1 MTNASDPRAAPEGLW
16 RMLEG
21 LIEEGRGTR
30 ELLLRLEGRL
40 EHVSSC
46 LEAMTQAG
54 LPRCAERGERLSQ
67 AEKRIEALGGAIMD
81 AAGSRP
87 ACVEHRDRLGF
98 LEDKLDTLGQRV
110 WWVAT
115 SVGAAVIMLGLKS
128 LWEVMTT

>member
-1 MTNASDPRAAPEGLW
+1 MTMHNDARAAPEGPW

-21 LIEEGRGTR
+21 LAEEGRATR
-30 ELLLRLEGRL
+30 ELLLRVEGRL

-46 LEAMTQAG
+46 LEAMTSAG
-54 LPRCAERGERLSQ
+54 LPRCAERGERLAQFERRLS
-67 AEKRIEALGGAIMD
+67 ALAD
-81 AAGSRP
+81 AAGTRP

-98 LEDKLDTLGQRV
+98 VEDKLDTLGQRV